1 MRHSRQKDIVG
12 EARLAGHLRA
22 GIDSAPRDTD
32 HAKLVSVGLPSTN
45 WLHFRIFLV
54 RHSLSCGPVL
64 PLLRRLRHST
74 VLVRDLEHRGF
85 DGFENLKIP
94 GAAAQVA
101 GDCFPDLVPRGVRIL
116 VQQSLRSYQN
126 GWCAIAALRCTKIGE
141 SILQRVKISVFAEAL
156 DSQDLFSATLE
167 REHQARKNGFAIQKD
182 GASATFSELTAVFC
196 ARVTEILAQYLQQS
210 FVGGEGNISLL
221 AVQRES
227 YL

>member
-12 EARLAGHLRA
+12 ETRLAGHFGA

-45 WLHFRIFLV
+45 WLHSRIFFI
-54 RHSLSCGPVL
+54 RHSPSCAPLFLS
-64 PLLRRLRHST
+64 LRQLRHRA

-94 GAAAQVA
+94 GTAAQVA

-126 GWCAIAALRCTKIGE
+126 GWRAIAALRCTKIGE
-141 SILQRVKISVFAEAL
+141 SILQGMKVAIFSEAF
-156 DSQDLFSATLE
+156 DSQYLLPATLE
-167 REHQARKNGFAIQKD
+167 REHQTRKHRLAIQKD
-182 GASATFSELTAVFC
+182 GASAAFSELTAVFC
-196 ARVTEILAQYLQQS
+196 ACVTEILAQDLQQS